1 MSVPLLISKQPVL
14 ARDESI
20 QSYIFY
26 YAPYES
32 GITDNYTRVFVDT
45 LFQVGIDKLTQ
56 GKRAFIKI
64 NRDML
69 FDPAVLSF
77 PNETVIICLDDS
89 QSVTKEVI
97 ERIEEL
103 KKLNYTFSLFHT
115 GGSESYLHN
124 VVPILSFIDFFIVDT
139 AQFDYESFSSYL
151 RQLRT
156 LPLTLVAANVS
167 TKTSLENFSA
177 LDFTLFS
184 GPYYMQ
190 NTMVYSDEIDEAYMN
205 ILQLLNI
212 LEQSDSVDDIAG
224 EFTAYPDITL
234 QLLRYLNSP
243 AFHLQRAIKSIR
255 HALLL
260 IGRKELRRWLLLL
273 AFSKSGGDNPA
284 NNPLLYNVQ
293 TRVAIM
299 KFLVESLEN
308 VSKPIIEEAP
318 FVAVLSMLQSL
329 IGVSE
334 KKLFETIRVDSKI
347 KDAVIS
353 HKGQLGKILELC
365 IATENFDKERIYTL
379 LKELDIKPEDY
390 EKAMLS
396 GYCTE

>member
-26 YAPYES
+26 YTPYES
-32 GITDNYTRVFVDT
+32 GITDNYNRVFIDT
-45 LFQVGIDKLTQ
+45 LFQVGIEKLTR
-56 GKRAFIKI
+56 GKPAFIKI
-64 NRDML
+64 SRDML

-77 PNETVIICLDDS
+77 PNESVILCLDDS
-89 QSVTKEVI
+89 QSVTRELI
-97 ERIEEL
+97 GRIDEL

-115 GGSESYLHN
+115 AGSKNYIHDI
-124 VVPILSFIDFFIVDT
+124 VPILSYIDFFIVDT
-139 AQFDYESFSSYL
+139 ATFDHEASSSYL

-156 LPLTLVAANVS
+156 FPITLIAANVS
-167 TKTSLENFSA
+167 TKVSFENFA
-177 LDFTLFS
+177 TLDFTLFS

-190 NTMVYSDEIDEAYMN
+190 NTMVCGDEIDEAYLS

-243 AFHLQRAIKSIR
+243 AFHLRRAVKSIR

-299 KFLVESLEN
+299 TFLVESLEN
-308 VSKPIIEEAP
+308 VSEAIIEEAP
-318 FVAVLSMLQSL
+318 FVAVLSMLNAL

-334 KKLFETIRVDSKI
+334 KKLFDTIRVDAKI
-347 KDAVIS
+347 QDAVIS
-353 HKGQLGKILELC
+353 HKGQLGKMLELC
-365 IATENFDKERIYTL
+365 IATENFDKERVYTL
-379 LKELDIKPEDY
+379 LKELGITPEDY

-396 GYCTE
+396 GYSTE